1 MSCRNFSLQ
10 RYPFD
15 GMPSLKEKKKV
26 PERAFDI
33 VKVTDGGQDD
43 REMGGQLH

>member
-1 MSCRNFSLQ
+1 MSCQNFSLQ

-15 GMPSLKEKKKV
+15 GMPSLKGGEKV
-26 PERAFDI
+26 TERAFDI

-43 REMGGQLH
+43 RDMGGQLH